1 MTDYSSLAVV
11 IQRSS
16 FKEEWLS
23 KAGIRPAVSNVDAL
37 SASWILSV
45 GPVRSCLHASVSS
58 CNTVVI
64 LISTLLLGSSPAGRF
79 SPLCYR

>member
-23 KAGIRPAVSNVDAL
+23 MGIRPAVSNADAL

-79 SPLCYR
+79 STLCYR